1 MTDPAPAHVTPVPPA
16 LPTAPSAQKIP
27 GLAIA
32 ALVLGI
38 VSMMGAA
45 ILVIP
50 TVLAIVFGHIAFSR
64 IRRNPALT
72 GSGIAMAGFILGY
85 ASIVFGTIIAG
96 LFAAMA
102 IPAFQKVRE
111 ASLQKMMNNEARQIA
126 AAAQQV
132 MLEKGEQRVEFHID
146 AQTGAVSGPL
156 VEYVKQITPGTQEV
170 DGVIENAQ
178 DTFSLQ
184 NPRVYGGR
192 EITFDSEG
200 RMQPIQH

>member
-1 MTDPAPAHVTPVPPA
+1 MTDPAPAQIPPA
-16 LPTAPSAQKIP
+16 LPTVPSAQKIP

-45 ILVIP
+45 ILIVP
-50 TVLAIVFGHIAFSR
+50 TVLAIVFGHISFSR

-85 ASIVFGTIIAG
+85 VSIVFGTMISG

-111 ASLQKMMNNEARQIA
+111 ESLRKAMANDARQIA
-126 AAAQQV
+126 AAVQQV
-132 MLEKGEQRVEFHID
+132 MLEKGEQRLEFHVD
-146 AQTGAVSGPL
+146 DQTGTVSGPL
-156 VEYVKQITPGTQEV
+156 FEYVKHITRGTHEV
-170 DGVIENAQ
+170 DGVLENAN
-178 DTFSLQ
+178 DSFSLQ

-200 RMQPIQH
+200 RMQSPRH

>member
-1 MTDPAPAHVTPVPPA
+1 M
-16 LPTAPSAQKIP
+16 
-27 GLAIA
+27 AIA
-32 ALVLGI
+32 SLVLGI
-38 VSMMGAA
+38 ISMMGAA
-45 ILVIP
+45 ILLVP
-50 TVLAIVFGHIAFSR
+50 TVLAIVFGHVSFSR

-111 ASLQKMMNNEARQIA
+111 ASLQKVMSNEARQIA
-126 AAAQQV
+126 MAAQQV

-156 VEYVKQITPGTQEV
+156 VEYIKQIHPGTQEV

-192 EITFDSEG
+192 EITFDSDG